1 MGLDINKLIMESIA
15 EVENTTQ
22 DVVVENNMHESPYS
36 LLESV
41 APAVPSA
48 IAAGLGALTIVNRM
62 RNIQESGD
70 EEGWMDKLGK
80 MFTPKEV
87 GGGKEDAPD
96 MIARQLKTRQEQA
109 PDMIA
114 RQMAASDKKD
124 FFSKIKGAASDFTKW
139 ASENPGKTV
148 GGLVAGGAAGGAA
161 GVGAMALAKRK
172 QAAKK

>member
-87 GGGKEDAPD
+87 ESAPKFGKSDDQYGDSFSNVVDKSTKKEQENIPGWFGKKKLVYGSMNKSQQDVADKMAMTGGGA
-96 MIARQLKTRQEQA
+96 
-109 PDMIA
+109 
-114 RQMAASDKKD
+114 
-124 FFSKIKGAASDFTKW
+124 
-139 ASENPGKTV
+139 
-148 GGLVAGGAAGGAA
+148 GLVAGGAAGA
-161 GVGAMALAKRK
+161 GAMALAKRK
-172 QAAKK
+172 QAVKK